1 MKNDEG
7 HRISVSTNKLLQR
20 SSILDTPCAAFGIP
34 VGGMHD
40 CGQGEEHTHLKVGV
54 GWTNVLLWFQKLP
67 GKSSFRKLRNDI
79 SLRDYSIRLLGKGSS
94 ASDLARGSSL
104 RSASSATAI
113 LPGAKMRPGKREGG
127 QNCVNFVPH
136 RGVHC
141 TVGQRH
147 MKRPRRKCP
156 VAPEHPKL
164 AGIKAFLTLL

>member
-20 SSILDTPCAAFGIP
+20 SSRSILDTPCAAFGIP

-113 LPGAKMRPGKREGG
+113 LPGANAPGEKS
-127 QNCVNFVPH
+127 
-136 RGVHC
+136 RG
-141 TVGQRH
+141 
-147 MKRPRRKCP
+147 
-156 VAPEHPKL
+156 
-164 AGIKAFLTLL
+164 AGAGA